1 MKTRILTSLII
12 GGVLATSVAQAE
24 TASSIRDLDAISAS
38 FVRDL
43 NREISVK
50 YLPATGTNADPLDV
64 INATLRSGPDPVLA
78 SFERDL
84 YREAVAYTSLPAG
97 TDADPLDAINTALR
111 CDYSV
116 TINASIANGNNR
128 C

>member
-12 GGVLATSVAQAE
+12 GGVLATSVAQAG
-24 TASSIRDLDAISAS
+24 TASSIRDLDAVSAS

-43 NREISVK
+43 NREMSVR
-50 YLPATGTNADPLDV
+50 YVPSTVANADPLDV
-64 INATLRSGPDPVLA
+64 IDATLRSEPDPVLA

-84 YREAVAYTSLPAG
+84 YREAVAYKSLPAG

-116 TINASIANGNNR
+116 TINASIANSHNR

>member
-12 GGVLATSVAQAE
+12 GGVLATSVAQAG
-24 TASSIRDLDAISAS
+24 TASSIRDLDAVSAG

-43 NREISVK
+43 NREMSVR
-50 YLPATGTNADPLDV
+50 YVPSTVTNADPLDV
-64 INATLRSGPDPVLA
+64 INATLRSEPDPVLA

-84 YREAVAYTSLPAG
+84 YREAVAYTTLPAG

-116 TINASIANGNNR
+116 TISASIASGHNR